1 MSTVLTTI
9 SKHRHMVLLIV
20 SFLFVSAVR
29 FIISWPI
36 QWTHIPDAA
45 WYASSA
51 NSFYDSFQLLIGG
64 RFNSFSLP
72 LYSVFISPAYFFGDM
87 EDTFIAIKLINS
99 FVMSSA
105 MFPVFLLARRFMPF
119 AWSFTVA
126 LLSAMIGPMFYTF
139 TIMSESLHYPLIMW
153 IFYLIHMSLIT
164 HDKRIDIILGI
175 VFALALLNKMSSLA
189 IFVSY
194 IFLMGLISE
203 ASIGFAAVRRFPRV
217 YLQALLR
224 YRYVFITFVI
234 TVLPYIFYRAI
245 ATHNNAVVPYAN
257 VWRKFFRNI
266 TDFDILKYL
275 KWFFIYLGQLNLSTG
290 LFMLP
295 LSAFMIVLLCKS
307 NRREENLF
315 GIFSLIV
322 MTGVLSLAVL
332 QSGYNLERLTERH
345 FFVLT
350 PLIFILA
357 FLWFLGP
364 KKRIPGIWWGVIC
377 ITAIISS
384 WSALFLESRTAW
396 PACDSAL
403 FDSLQSAKAHGVS
416 EFAVKVILLIISSC
430 LILLTR
436 FVSHTWMTR
445 ITVAVVFLFMTTIT
459 VSVYSQSTRQLQ
471 RLRKT
476 RWPMVQWLSDCI
488 VSPANIVLMGVPR
501 RIAADYMIWN
511 RDSQSKMLWQAREPL
526 ENPSGFRFEDFLKV
540 NQVLNKKNP
549 TYVISPVFRYS
560 GAIVVD
566 SRYGLDLYKKNN
578 SEEIA
583 LTGFSLDFGTGYTRQ
598 FLKKGWRWN
607 EGPYPGGWPTFVWG
621 MGPQA
626 ELDIYTGSVA
636 SDKVLSFRAKSTIH
650 DQSVNIVF
658 NESDICTI
666 DIQPG
671 WHEYRI
677 PIAAKHLK
685 IGKNILTFN
694 FKYPKASS
702 EFAGKDCRKRA
713 MAFDWLTLEDAATL
727 ESLKTTE

>member
-1 MSTVLTTI
+1 
-9 SKHRHMVLLIV
+9 MVLLIV

-29 FIISWPI
+29 FIISSPI
-36 QWTHIPDAA
+36 QWTNIADAA

-64 RFNSFSLP
+64 RFNSFSPP
-72 LYSVFISPAYFFGDM
+72 LYSVSISPAYFFGDM

-105 MFPVFLLARRFMPF
+105 MFPIFLLARRFMPF

-245 ATHNNAVVPYAN
+245 ATDNNAVVPYAN

-307 NRREENLF
+307 NRKEEKLF
-315 GIFSLIV
+315 GIFTLIV
-322 MTGVLSLAVL
+322 ITGVLSLAVL

-350 PLIFILA
+350 PLVFILA
-357 FLWFLGP
+357 FLWLQGQI
-364 KKRIPGIWWGVIC
+364 KQIPLILTV
-377 ITAIISS
+377 IISLTVIIAIG
-384 WSALFLESRTAW
+384 SALFLPSRTAG
-396 PACDSAL
+396 PGVDSA
-403 FDSLQSAKAHGVS
+403 FIDSLRWVIYFAGRHGVN
-416 EFAVKVILLIISSC
+416 EVVVKLVIFIISSAFIIIAPVVRKKRMYRC
-430 LILLTR
+430 IITFLLV
-436 FVSHTWMTR
+436 FNLS
-445 ITVAVVFLFMTTIT
+445 ITSISYYQAARKLENLKRSRLPVVRWINKCISYPSNVVFL
-459 VSVYSQSTRQLQ
+459 
-471 RLRKT
+471 
-476 RWPMVQWLSDCI
+476 
-488 VSPANIVLMGVPR
+488 GVPR
-501 RIAADYMIWN
+501 VYAIDHIIWN
-511 RDSQSKMLWQAREPL
+511 KD
-526 ENPSGFRFEDFLKV
+526 
-540 NQVLNKKNP
+540 
-549 TYVISPVFRYS
+549 IS
-560 GAIVVD
+560 
-566 SRYGLDLYKKNN
+566 N
-578 SEEIA
+578 
-583 LTGFSLDFGTGYTRQ
+583 
-598 FLKKGWRWN
+598 
-607 EGPYPGGWPTFVWG
+607 
-621 MGPQA
+621 
-626 ELDIYTGSVA
+626 
-636 SDKVLSFRAKSTIH
+636 KVLGT
-650 DQSVNIVF
+650 Q
-658 NESDICTI
+658 
-666 DIQPG
+666 
-671 WHEYRI
+671 
-677 PIAAKHLK
+677 
-685 IGKNILTFN
+685 
-694 FKYPKASS
+694 
-702 EFAGKDCRKRA
+702 
-713 MAFDWLTLEDAATL
+713 
-727 ESLKTTE
+727 

>member
-1 MSTVLTTI
+1 
-9 SKHRHMVLLIV
+9 
-20 SFLFVSAVR
+20 
-29 FIISWPI
+29 
-36 QWTHIPDAA
+36 
-45 WYASSA
+45 
-51 NSFYDSFQLLIGG
+51 
-64 RFNSFSLP
+64 
-72 LYSVFISPAYFFGDM
+72 
-87 EDTFIAIKLINS
+87 
-99 FVMSSA
+99 
-105 MFPVFLLARRFMPF
+105 
-119 AWSFTVA
+119 
-126 LLSAMIGPMFYTF
+126 
-139 TIMSESLHYPLIMW
+139 MW

-245 ATHNNAVVPYAN
+245 ATDNNAVVPYAN

-307 NRREENLF
+307 NRKEEKLF

-322 MTGVLSLAVL
+322 ITGVLSLAVL

-350 PLIFILA
+350 PLVFILA
-357 FLWFLGP
+357 FLWLQGQI
-364 KKRIPGIWWGVIC
+364 KQIPLILTV
-377 ITAIISS
+377 IISLTVIIAIG
-384 WSALFLESRTAW
+384 SALFLPSRTAG
-396 PACDSAL
+396 PGVDSA
-403 FDSLQSAKAHGVS
+403 FIDSLRWVIYFAGRHGVN
-416 EFAVKVILLIISSC
+416 EVVVKLVIFIISSAFIIIAPVVRKKRMYRC
-430 LILLTR
+430 IITFLLV
-436 FVSHTWMTR
+436 FNLS
-445 ITVAVVFLFMTTIT
+445 ITSISYYQAARKLENLKRSRLPVVRWINKCISYPSNVVFL
-459 VSVYSQSTRQLQ
+459 
-471 RLRKT
+471 
-476 RWPMVQWLSDCI
+476 
-488 VSPANIVLMGVPR
+488 GVPR
-501 RIAADYMIWN
+501 VYAIDHIIWN
-511 RDSQSKMLWQAREPL
+511 KDISNKVLWQGRERL
-526 ENPSGFRFEDFLKV
+526 ENPSRFRFQDFLRLKR
-540 NQVLNKKNP
+540 VLNEENP
-549 TYVISPVFRYS
+549 TYFISQFFNFS
-560 GAIVVD
+560 GASLVN
-566 SRYGLDLYKKNN
+566 SRYGIDVYKKNG
-578 SEEIA
+578 SEDVTIRS
-583 LTGFSLDFGTGYTRQ
+583 FSIDFGVGPTRAV
-598 FLKKGWRWN
+598 LKKGWRGN
-607 EGPYPGGWPTFVWG
+607 EGPYPGGWPTFVWAIG
-621 MGPQA
+621 SQA
-626 ELDIYTGSVA
+626 EIDVYVGSLA
-636 SDKVLSFRAKSTIH
+636 SDKVLSFRTKSTIH

-666 DIQPG
+666 DIQLG

-713 MAFDWLTLEDAATL
+713 MAFDWLKLEDAATL
-727 ESLKTTE
+727 EFLVFLLPTVIVVA